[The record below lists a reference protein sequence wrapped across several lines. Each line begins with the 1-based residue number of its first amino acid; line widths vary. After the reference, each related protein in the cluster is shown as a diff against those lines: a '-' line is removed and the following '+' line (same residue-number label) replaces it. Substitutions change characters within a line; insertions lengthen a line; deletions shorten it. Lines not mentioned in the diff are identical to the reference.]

1 MNKLLFFLI
10 GLLSFS
16 LFACG
21 SDSEIDS
28 TSTVEIEN
36 TPIVET
42 ISTAKPVITQTSPI
56 TPKATQPMTTQIV
69 VPTKVPQTKV
79 LQKSITQD
87 NKIGSGE
94 PDSKSVVEIIS
105 RLKEELNNGY

>member
-16 LFACG
+16 LVACG

-28 TSTVEIEN
+28 SAILEIET
-36 TPIVET
+36 TPILET
-42 ISTAKPVITQTSPI
+42 ISTAKPAITQSSPI
-56 TPKATQPMTTQIV
+56 TPIATQPMTTQIV

-79 LQKSITQD
+79 LEKSITQD
-87 NKIGSGE
+87 NKIGSG
-94 PDSKSVVEIIS
+94 
-105 RLKEELNNGY
+105 